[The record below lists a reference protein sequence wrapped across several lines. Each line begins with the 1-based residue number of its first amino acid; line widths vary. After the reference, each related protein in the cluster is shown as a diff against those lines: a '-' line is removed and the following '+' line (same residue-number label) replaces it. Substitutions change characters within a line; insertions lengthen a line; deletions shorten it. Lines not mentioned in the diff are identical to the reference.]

1 MINNVPK
8 IKHTESGQFFL
19 IAGPCAIEDESM
31 ALNIAE
37 KINTMCDNLKIPFDF
52 KAALKKQTEVE
63 LIALQELETTKL

>member
-37 KINTMCDNLKIPFDF
+37 KINTICDNLKIPYIF
-52 KAALKKQTEVE
+52 KGMKSKKILL
-63 LIALQELETTKL
+63 LILEKKIMI